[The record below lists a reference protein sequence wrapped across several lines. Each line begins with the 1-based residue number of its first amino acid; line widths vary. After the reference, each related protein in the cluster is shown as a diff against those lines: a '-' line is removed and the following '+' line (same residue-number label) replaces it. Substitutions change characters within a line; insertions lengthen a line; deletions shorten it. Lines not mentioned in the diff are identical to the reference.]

1 MTVRAVLS
9 VAIAIFGLSAIGRG
23 DMFKPSPAQQ
33 VELGKRAADDLR
45 KKEKVLPSTDPR
57 VRLVRRIGQ
66 KLIKTFKDDKP
77 WQFSFDVIESKQVN
91 AFALPGGPTFIY
103 TGLLDKLKT
112 EDELAGVMGHE
123 LTHVRREHWA
133 YAYRDSQ
140 QHQLGLTV
148 LLMVLRANSNV
159 ANIASISDDLVFNLP
174 FSRKHES
181 EADTGGLHMMIE
193 AGFNPQGIV
202 DAFKLL
208 ADLAG
213 KGAPP
218 EILSDHPSD
227 TKRIK
232 SMQSQIDAMHKTF
245 PSATPLRLD
254 GGSSYS
260 ASLGPDV
267 GTIDPSYT
275 KSIETNCRYLTVFQQ
290 SSTHIEFDA

>member
-1 MTVRAVLS
+1 MTMRAPFLPF
-9 VAIAIFGLSAIGRG
+9 AIAILGLVNLASA

-33 VELGKRAADDLR
+33 VELGKRAAEDLR
-45 KKEKVLPSTDPR
+45 KKEKVLPASDPR

-66 KLIKTFKDDKP
+66 RLLKTFKDDKP
-77 WQFSFDVIESKQVN
+77 WQFSFDVIESKEVN
-91 AFALPGGPTFIY
+91 AFALPGGPTFVY
-103 TGLLDKLKT
+103 TGLLDKLKS

-133 YAYRDSQ
+133 YGYRDSQ

-148 LLMVLRANSNV
+148 LLMVFKANSNV

-181 EADTGGLHMMIE
+181 EADSGGLHMMID
-193 AGFNPQGIV
+193 AKYNPQGIV

-227 TKRIK
+227 TRRIK
-232 SMQSQIDAMHKTF
+232 AMQSEIDGMNKTF
-245 PSATPLRLD
+245 PPITPLRLD
-254 GGSSYS
+254 REGSESS
-260 ASLGPDV
+260 IVGFNMSRFPMTNSL
-267 GTIDPSYT
+267 IA
-275 KSIETNCRYLTVFQQ
+275 NNFQKLGLLG
-290 SSTHIEFDA
+290 S